1 MNKDNK
7 NKIKECT
14 QSKGV
19 QSLVRG
25 LNVLVAVNEHTP
37 ATVTKVV
44 ASTGLPKATVI
55 RLLQTLKGEGYIDM
69 DRAEGGYKPLPK
81 VRLLASPMLTDN
93 SFALTARHYLNDFS
107 QQIKWPTDLLM
118 PEGASMVVQASNRDT
133 APIQIKRFEQARF
146 ALLSSASGIAYLSA
160 ESVKKR
166 QEMINAIAS
175 LQKSGTEATAI
186 AAQTYQKI
194 EDAVKRGYAIADYHA
209 PIEGTRA
216 IAIPL
221 TVKDKPFGA
230 LAMLFI
236 KDAVTKQQLNDF
248 LLPSLKE
255 AAQDLAKLYAQ
266 NQTAIN
272 LAPIATDLRSI

>member
-1 MNKDNK
+1 MNEDNK
-7 NKIKECT
+7 IETKEST
-14 QSKGV
+14 SSKGV

-37 ATVTKVV
+37 ATVTQVV

-69 DRAEGGYKPLPK
+69 DRTEGGYKPLPK

-93 SFALTARHYLNDFS
+93 SFGLTARHYLNDFS
-107 QQIKWPTDLLM
+107 QLTKWPTDLLM
-118 PEGASMVVQASNRDT
+118 PEGAAMVVQASNRDT
-133 APIQIKRFEQARF
+133 APIYIKRFEQARF
-146 ALLSSASGIAYLSA
+146 GLLTSASGIAYLSA
-160 ESVKKR
+160 ESVNKR
-166 QEMINAIAS
+166 QEMINTIS
-175 LQKSGTEATAI
+175 TSQKSGSEATTI
-186 AAQTYQKI
+186 AAQTYKDI
-194 EDAVKRGYAIADYHA
+194 EDTVQRGYAIADYHA

-221 TVKDKPFGA
+221 IVKEKPVGA

-236 KDAVTKQQLNDF
+236 KDAVTEQQLNDF
-248 LLPSLKE
+248 LLPHIRT
-255 AAQDLAKLYAQ
+255 AAQELSALYTR
-266 NQTAIN
+266 NQTTIN